1 MQKTFFSLLT
11 ALFTAAIIW
20 LVNSFG
26 GPDLLGMFNSLTA
39 KTDTINGVT
48 VKGDGTKYPVK
59 FVRKADGD
67 TIVVLFNKQELTV
80 RYLNVDTP
88 ETVKPNTPPQP
99 FGKEASAANEG
110 LLKRAK
116 KVEIEFD
123 VGEKKDK
130 YDRALAYVYADGKLV
145 QEILL
150 RQGLAQIKYVKEPNT
165 RHLSTLKKAE
175 SQAKANKRNI
185 WSQ

>member
-1 MQKTFFSLLT
+1 MSKLFFSFFT
-11 ALFTAAIIW
+11 FIFTAIFMFIVY
-20 LVNSFG
+20 LFG
-26 GPDLLGMFNSLTA
+26 GPDLLGLLNSLNT
-39 KTDTINGVT
+39 KSDTINGIV
-48 VKGDGTKYPVK
+48 VKGDETKYPVK
-59 FVRKADGD
+59 FLRKADGD
-67 TIVVLFNKQELTV
+67 TITVLFNQQELTI

-110 LLKRAK
+110 ILKRAK

-130 YDRALAYVYADGKLV
+130 YDRALAYVYADGKMM

-150 RQGLAQIKYVKEPNT
+150 KEGLAQIEYVKEPNT
-165 RHLSTLKKAE
+165 RYLDKLKKAE
-175 SQAKANKRNI
+175 NQAKANKKNI

>member
-1 MQKTFFSLLT
+1 MQKKFFSLLT
-11 ALFTAAIIW
+11 VAFTAGIIW
-20 LVNSFG
+20 LVNSLG
-26 GPDLLGMFNSLTA
+26 GPDLLGILKSFNS
-39 KTDTINGVT
+39 KSDTINGVV
-48 VKGDGTKYPVK
+48 VKGDETKYPVK
-59 FVRKADGD
+59 FLRKADGD
-67 TIVVLFNKQELTV
+67 TIVVLFNKQELTI

-130 YDRALAYVYADGKLV
+130 YNRALAYVYADGKLV
-145 QEILL
+145 QEVLL
-150 RQGLAQIKYVKEPNT
+150 KQGLAQIKYVKEPNT
-165 RHLSTLKKAE
+165 RHLATLKKAE